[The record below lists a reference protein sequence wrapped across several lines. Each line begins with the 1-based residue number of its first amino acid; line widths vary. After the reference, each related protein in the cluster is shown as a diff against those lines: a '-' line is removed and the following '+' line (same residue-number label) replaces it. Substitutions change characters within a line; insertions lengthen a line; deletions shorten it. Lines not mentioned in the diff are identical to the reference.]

1 MKAKA
6 LRNLATILWKAGA
19 LTDAAEFDLQL
30 APLLLWSSIAGVA
43 ASGLIYGLDTI
54 TKPIKLPVP
63 LVQNFFAYDLY
74 VQRFYQL
81 TIVFLVAISARIT
94 NWFDRYAIDGFVNF
108 VGFGTLFSGQA
119 LKYTTSGQSQ
129 LYILLGFSGLVL
141 MGLLM
146 GLLV

>member
-1 MKAKA
+1 VS
-6 LRNLATILWKAGA
+6 T
-19 LTDAAEFDLQL
+19 
-30 APLLLWSSIAGVA
+30 
-43 ASGLIYGLDTI
+43 SGLIYGIDTI
-54 TKPIKLPVP
+54 PKPIKLPIP

-81 TIVFLVAISARIT
+81 TIVLAVAVSARVI
-94 NWFDRYAIDGFVNF
+94 NWFDRYIVDGFVNL
-108 VGFGTLFSGQA
+108 VGIGTLFSGQA

-129 LYILLGFSGLVL
+129 LYMLLAFSGVVL